1 MTAATLSVLLLLVAG
16 VYTVTAQGRGGAPGA
31 LRPQVVDVGVILD
44 RKTWVGNISWTCI
57 ELAMED
63 FYASPRHAGYST
75 RLKLHL
81 RDTGLDAVSA
91 AAAGIYAYYFIL
103 FVNFRFHC
111 LKAKSLHVKVN

>member
-1 MTAATLSVLLLLVAG
+1 MTAATLLALLLLLVAG
-16 VYTVTAQGRGGAPGA
+16 AYGIAAQGGGAAGT
-31 LRPQVVDVGVILD
+31 RPRRQQVVDVGVILD

-91 AAAGIYAYYFIL
+91 AAAGTCARTF
-103 FVNFRFHC
+103 FCV
-111 LKAKSLHVKVN
+111 